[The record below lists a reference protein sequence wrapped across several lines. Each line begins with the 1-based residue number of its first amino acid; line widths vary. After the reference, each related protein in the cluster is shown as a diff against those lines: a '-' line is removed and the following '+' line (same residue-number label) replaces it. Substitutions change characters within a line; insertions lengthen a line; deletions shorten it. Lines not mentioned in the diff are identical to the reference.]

1 MKVNLTLA
9 TAALLLGA
17 CGTSVQ
23 ISTYQSSRK
32 NNLMSNNDTDFSP
45 VKRTILT
52 SGRSVGVELLTI
64 DNGNLKIVVIP
75 TRGMG
80 IYEVK
85 KGDIRLGWDSPLEE
99 IVHPRLINLES
110 RNGLGWLE
118 GFNEWMV
125 RCGLEFAGH
134 PGTDTWPTAD
144 GGEASMDLSL
154 HGKVQ
159 NIPATDVE
167 WEVLDTNPKTIVVRG
182 TVYEKFF
189 YGPKLKMVSEVR
201 TEMGSDKFT
210 IKDTVTNLGG
220 SEQEF
225 SLIYHGNYGSSILEE
240 GAKVSAAVK
249 KVSPLNDHAGQAIND
264 WQVYQGPTQ
273 GFVEEVFCIE
283 PKGDESG
290 RTLAVLQN
298 KAGDVATSVSWNV
311 KELPY
316 LNLWKNTAS
325 KADGYVTGIEPATG
339 YAYNRKVER
348 ATGRLP
354 KLQPNQ
360 TREFSLE
367 FGIHEGEGAVQGVL
381 QEVAAIQG
389 DTPPELTTETPDGQN

>member
-1 MKVNLTLA
+1 MKTLPTTLA
-9 TAALLLGA
+9 ASALFLGA
-17 CGTSVQ
+17 CATTLE
-23 ISTYQSSRK
+23 ISTYQTSRNTNK
-32 NNLMSNNDTDFSP
+32 MSNETDFSP

-64 DNGNLKIVVIP
+64 DNGNLQIVVIP

-85 KGDIRLGWDSPLEE
+85 KGDTRLGWDSPLEE
-99 IVHPRLINLES
+99 IVHPRLVNLES

-134 PGTDTWPTAD
+134 PGKDTFTTNT
-144 GGEASMDLSL
+144 GGEASMDLTL

-159 NIPATDVE
+159 NIPAVNVE

-189 YGPKLKMVSEVR
+189 YGPKLKMVSEVS
-201 TEMGSDKFT
+201 TTMGSDKFW

-220 SEQEF
+220 SPQEF

-249 KVSPLNDHAGQAIND
+249 KLSPLNDHAGKAID
-264 WQVYQGPTQ
+264 SWQTYQGPTQ
-273 GFVEEVFCIE
+273 DFVEEVFCIE
-283 PKGDESG
+283 PKGDASG

-298 KAGDVATSVSWNV
+298 KAGDLATSVSWNV

-316 LNLWKNTAS
+316 MNLWKNTAS

-348 ATGRLP
+348 ETGRLP
-354 KLQPNQ
+354 KLQPNE
-360 TREFSLE
+360 TREFKLE
-367 FGIHEGEGAVQGVL
+367 FGIHQGIPAVQEIL
-381 QEVAAIQG
+381 REVKDIQG
-389 DTPPELTTETPDGQN
+389 DTPPEISLETPDGK